1 MAVAR
6 VVVADDDALLRQ
18 GIASLLRGAGYDVVG
33 EAGDAGELLQR
44 VRADQPDL
52 VVTDIRMPPSHTW
65 EGLDAART
73 IRAEQPGVGILLLSA
88 YVEVETAVDLLRD
101 GRSIGYLLK
110 GRVLDAADL

>member
-18 GIASLLRGAGYDVVG
+18 GVASLLAGAGYEVVG
-33 EAGDAGELLQR
+33 EASDADELLR
-44 VRADQPDL
+44 LVRAHRPDL
-52 VVTDIRMPPSHTW
+52 VVTDIRMPPTHTW

-73 IRAEQPGVGILLLSA
+73 IRTERPDVGILLLSA

-101 GRSIGYLLK
+101 GRRIGYL
-110 GRVLDAADL
+110 